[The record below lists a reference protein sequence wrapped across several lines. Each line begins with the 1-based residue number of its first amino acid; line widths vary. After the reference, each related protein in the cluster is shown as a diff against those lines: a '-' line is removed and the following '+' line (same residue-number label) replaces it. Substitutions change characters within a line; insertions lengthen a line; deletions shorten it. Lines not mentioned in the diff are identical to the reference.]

1 MLFLEKQWKFF
12 KKNRDIKLSITY
24 KWRNQLVSVPIYYT
38 TKCFS
43 EDLLAME
50 T

>member
-12 KKNRDIKLSITY
+12 EKNRDIKLATTY
-24 KWRNQLVSVPIYYT
+24 KRRNQLVSVPIYYT
-38 TKCFS
+38 TKYFS